1 MLHPQASINCRGQLI
16 DLSSPKIMGILNVT
30 PDSFY
35 DGGQFN
41 AVDAALAQTEKMLEA
56 GAIFIDVGGMSSRP
70 GAELISQ
77 EEELA
82 RIRPVVEAIRKR
94 FPDCLLSIDTVY
106 GKTIRELSGFG
117 LDLINDISA
126 GSIDSDIQ
134 TAAADLGIPYILM
147 HMAGKPEN
155 MQRKADYEDVVE
167 EILDFF
173 IEQVG
178 LLRAKGCKDIIL
190 DPGFG
195 FGKKLEHNYQLLN
208 NLHVFKVLGLPIMTG
223 LSRKSMVWKL
233 LGTSPEEALNGSSVL
248 HFIALQ
254 QGSRLLRVHDVAPA
268 MEVIKIWQQIETR

>member
-41 AVDAALAQTEKMLEA
+41 AADAALAQTEKMLEA
-56 GAIFIDVGGMSSRP
+56 GATFIDVGGMSSRP
-70 GAELISQ
+70 GAELISP

-82 RIRPVVEAIRKR
+82 RVGPVVEAIRKR
-94 FPDCLLSIDTVY
+94 FPACRQLSDLGV
-106 GKTIRELSGFG
+106 
-117 LDLINDISA
+117 DLINDISA

-134 TAAADLGIPYILM
+134 RAAADLGIPYILM

-155 MQRKADYEDVVE
+155 MQQQTDYEDVVE

-178 LLRAKGCKDIIL
+178 SLRAKGCKDIIL

-208 NLHVFKVLGLPIMTG
+208 NLHVFKVLGLPMMTG

-233 LGTSPEEALNGSSVL
+233 LGTSPEEALNGSSIL

-268 MEVIKIWQQIETR
+268 MEVIKIWQQIEIR

>member
-41 AVDAALAQTEKMLEA
+41 AADAALAQTEKMLEA
-56 GAIFIDVGGMSSRP
+56 GATFIDVGGMSSRP
-70 GAELISQ
+70 GAELISP

-82 RIRPVVEAIRKR
+82 RVGPVVEAIRKR
-94 FPDCLLSIDTVY
+94 FPACLLSIDTVY
-106 GKTIRELSGFG
+106 GKTIRQLSDLGV
-117 LDLINDISA
+117 DLINDISA

-134 TAAADLGIPYILM
+134 RAAADLGIPYILM

-155 MQRKADYEDVVE
+155 MQQQTDYEDVVE

-178 LLRAKGCKDIIL
+178 SLRAKGCKDIIL

-208 NLHVFKVLGLPIMTG
+208 NLHVFKVLGLPMMTG

-233 LGTSPEEALNGSSVL
+233 LGTSPEEALNGSSIL

-268 MEVIKIWQQIETR
+268 MEVIKIWQQIEIR